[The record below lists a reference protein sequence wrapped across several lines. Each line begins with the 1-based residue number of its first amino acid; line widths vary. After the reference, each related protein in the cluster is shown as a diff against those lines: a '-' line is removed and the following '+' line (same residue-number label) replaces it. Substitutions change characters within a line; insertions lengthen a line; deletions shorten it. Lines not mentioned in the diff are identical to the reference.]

1 MSHTYWEDDTPL
13 PPIPPIPWD
22 TLRRWFPMAVP
33 WALVGLSGLVTWWL
47 AYQMSKGIGRLLG
60 MVA

>member
-13 PPIPPIPWD
+13 PPFPPIPWD
-22 TLRRWFPMAVP
+22 TLRRWLLMAIP
-33 WALVGLSGLVTWWL
+33 WALVGLSGLVTWWM
-47 AYQMSKGIGRLLG
+47 AYQASKGIGRLLG